1 MPSPLTRQEQ
11 MLVAFVLLSFCA
23 GMGIK
28 HWREKQTLAPW
39 QAEVSQH
46 R

>member
-11 MLVAFVLLSFCA
+11 MLVAFVLLAFCA
-23 GMGIK
+23 GLGIK
-28 HWREKQTLAPW
+28 HWRETQSLTPLR
-39 QAEVSQH
+39 AEARQN